1 MTLYLIRH
9 AHAGQGNPAN
19 PDDHLRPLS
28 PKGREQAAILN
39 RACVRLELRFDCLFS
54 SPYTRA
60 RETAE
65 ALKSRCKGGRLE
77 TLDELPSD
85 AYEDLLK
92 ALERTLHP
100 NDTHIALVGHEP
112 YLSELASLLL
122 SGKVGGCT
130 LRFRK
135 GMLAEFAGAL
145 RPGGLELQS
154 ALTPRQLSALLG

>member
-1 MTLYLIRH
+1 VTLYLIRH
-9 AHAGQGNPAN
+9 AQAGQGNPAD

-28 PKGREQAAILN
+28 PKGREQAAILK
-39 RACVRLELRFDCLFS
+39 RACVRLELRFDRLFS

-85 AYEDLLK
+85 AYEDLLT

-122 SGKVGGCT
+122 SGKVGDCT

-135 GMLAEFAGAL
+135 GMLAELAGAL

-154 ALTPRQLSALLG
+154 ALTPRQLKALLG